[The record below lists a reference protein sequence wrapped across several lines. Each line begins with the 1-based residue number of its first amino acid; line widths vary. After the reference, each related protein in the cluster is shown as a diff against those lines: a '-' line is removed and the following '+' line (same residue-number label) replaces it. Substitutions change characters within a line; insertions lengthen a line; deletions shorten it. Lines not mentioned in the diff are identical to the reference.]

1 MRPEG
6 HTGFQLGCWLDEDRG
21 SGSIERMERSEA
33 IGQMRATCNELGNAV
48 TRLHPLVPRLNAPP
62 AQAEILKALFELTK
76 QVEVVKKH
84 LIRLEKDDGST
95 VV

>member
-1 MRPEG
+1 MLVEA
-6 HTGFQLGCWLDEDRG
+6 LG
-21 SGSIERMERSEA
+21 SGSIQGMERTEA
-33 IGQMRATCNELGNAV
+33 IGKMRAIRNELGNAV

-62 AQAEILKALFELTK
+62 AQSEILKALFELTK

-95 VV
+95 RV